1 MLANIHQNAT
11 RNSNRQQ
18 CENNGVRDVAV
29 AAHVANRHG
38 VHKPWGTLLLTT
50 LTLHRRSSTRSTR
63 RRNYSIGCAI
73 NDAVRVIVGSTGSG
87 RFACGV
93 LRGVVCGAGRA
104 FLRDDMAHRSPV
116 LVYSGSSDCHA
127 PTRARTSMAWVCAGF
142 GGTFARQRMSCPPD
156 VDAWRTLRSVGVQP
170 SERMR
175 NGGTHASRDDG
186 GGSYGPDCG
195 VLLSSVSKKKDTWG
209 RRCSDLRVLWRSVWK
224 AAVLQTL
231 SSKLA
236 VPMRI

>member
-156 VDAWRTLRSVGVQP
+156 VGAWRTLRSVGVQP

-186 GGSYGPDCG
+186 GGSHGPDCG